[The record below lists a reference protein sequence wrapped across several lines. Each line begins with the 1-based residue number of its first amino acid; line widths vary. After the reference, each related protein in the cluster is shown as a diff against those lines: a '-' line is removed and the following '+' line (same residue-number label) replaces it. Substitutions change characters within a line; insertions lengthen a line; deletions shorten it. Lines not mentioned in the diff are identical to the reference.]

1 MRGEGCGVDE
11 GVAAA
16 DKRFAAAGEG
26 ATEAGEGVA
35 AADEG
40 ATEADEGVAA
50 AGEEFADAG
59 EGFAAF
65 VRERGDHHLRVAVL
79 LTGDW
84 HAAEDLVQASLV
96 KLYRVWPRLDTRA
109 DPDPYLRRIMVNTQR
124 SWWRARWRREMP
136 AARLSEGSGG
146 TGIGGTGIGGT
157 GIGGTGIGGD
167 DFADRQA
174 LGVLVRQALAGLP
187 RQQRAVLVL
196 RYCEDLSE
204 AEVAGILGCSPGT
217 VKTHA
222 HRGINALR
230 EILGSEF
237 GPLEVNETRPSR
249 RDSG

>member
-1 MRGEGCGVDE
+1 MEEEIVAGGGWMRAEGGGVDE
-11 GVAAA
+11 EVAAVSEGGA
-16 DKRFAAAGEG
+16 D
-26 ATEAGEGVA
+26 
-35 AADEG
+35 
-40 ATEADEGVAA
+40 
-50 AGEEFADAG
+50 ADAG
-59 EGFAAF
+59 EGFADF

-96 KLYRVWPRLDTRA
+96 KLYRVWPRLDTGT

-124 SWWRARWRREMP
+124 SWWRARWRRETP
-136 AARLSEGSGG
+136 AARLPEGAASEGM
-146 TGIGGTGIGGT
+146 
-157 GIGGTGIGGD
+157 GGD
-167 DFADRQA
+167 DIADRQA
-174 LGVLVRQALAGLP
+174 LGALVRQALAGLP

-222 HRGINALR
+222 HRGMNALR

-237 GPLEVNETRPSR
+237 GSLEVNETRPSR